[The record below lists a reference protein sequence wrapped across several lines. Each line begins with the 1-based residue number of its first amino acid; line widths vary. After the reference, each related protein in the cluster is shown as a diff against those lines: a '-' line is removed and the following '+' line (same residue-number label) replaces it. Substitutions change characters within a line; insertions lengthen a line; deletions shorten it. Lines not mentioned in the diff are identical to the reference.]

1 MAKQFLIGDD
11 GILTWDGTEVD
22 SAESVS
28 FNRERSEI
36 EKRDRGSDK
45 VAHRTGKDK
54 RTLSIEGVVKP
65 SDAGLAAMETDYDN
79 NDEAPLVVKRD
90 TDDELENAN
99 YIITSLNEDEPLEE
113 GQSFSVECAY
123 HSEVSS

>member
-11 GILTWDGTEVD
+11 GVLTWGGTEVD
-22 SAESVS
+22 SVESVT

-45 VAHRTGKDK
+45 VAHRAGKDK
-54 RTLSIEGVVKP
+54 RTLSLEGVVKP
-65 SDAGLAAMETDYDN
+65 NDAGLAAMETDYDN
-79 NDEAPLVVKRD
+79 NDEGALIVKRD

-113 GQSFSVECAY
+113 NQSFSVELSY
-123 HSEVSS
+123 HSEVTS